1 MRYVTYAGESVLTTD
16 AVAHALVELAGA
28 VAAGGEAEAV
38 TIPIVSTVGG
48 IADAALVIGLGN
60 DVLTRPADYDGEEP
74 DFDFAAASLRA
85 HRSFPRAPHVAADS
99 VDAAGFDDYDPD
111 LDGVLAS

>member
-28 VAAGGEAEAV
+28 VAAEGEAEAV
-38 TIPIVSTVGG
+38 TIPIVSAAGG
-48 IADAALVIGLGN
+48 IEDADLVIGVGN
-60 DVLTRPADYDGEEP
+60 DVLTRPAAYDGKEP

-85 HRSFPRAPHVAADS
+85 HRSFPHAPHVGADS
-99 VDAAGFDDYDPD
+99 DDAAGFDDGPD
-111 LDGVLAS
+111 LDGMLAS